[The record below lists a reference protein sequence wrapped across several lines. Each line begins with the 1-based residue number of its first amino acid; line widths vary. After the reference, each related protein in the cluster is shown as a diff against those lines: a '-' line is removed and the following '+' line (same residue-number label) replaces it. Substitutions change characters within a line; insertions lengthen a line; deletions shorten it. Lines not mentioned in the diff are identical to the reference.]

1 MTIKKAIEKLPA
13 LNMLTYKNSFVS
25 GDSQSDI
32 KIHYYFNRENG
43 RFYAKVYFTPRTQ
56 GPPQHVHGGAISA
69 VLDETMGGAA
79 WINGY
84 AVVTARLSVNFIIP
98 IKIDTELFIEAWI
111 EKIEKKN
118 VFMKG
123 RMIGEN
129 NITYAEATGVFR
141 ILSLPILK
149 KMGSLPENYFEK
161 IETELQIKFKT

>member
-32 KIHYYFNRENG
+32 KIHYYFNCENG
-43 RFYAKVYFTPRTQ
+43 CFYAKVYFTPRTQ

-84 AVVTARLSVNFIIP
+84 AVVTARLCVNFIIP
-98 IKIDTELFIEAWI
+98 IKIDTELFIEAWL
-111 EKIEKKN
+111 EKIEGKN
-118 VFMKG
+118 VFIKS

-129 NITYAEATGVFR
+129 NNAYAEANGVFK
-141 ILSLPILK
+141 ILPLPILK
-149 KMGSLPENYFEK
+149 KMGNLPANYFEK